1 MDRSSPVVSDPA
13 GLGIASIEELTLS
26 WRRSRPALLR
36 DAVVYSYAIHEVHLP
51 PDALP
56 VYRDMSGE
64 QFHGNNVS

>member
-13 GLGIASIEELTLS
+13 GLGIASFEELTLS

-36 DAVVYSYAIHEVHLP
+36 DAVVYSYAKVHLP
-51 PDALP
+51 PDVLP